1 MLNRIESIM
10 TEVPQDRERLLARA
24 FVRLAD
30 TLVGGFDVVELF
42 DDLVRTCV
50 DLLGLPAAGLVLAD
64 QRGALRVMASSSE
77 QTRVLELF
85 ELQHD
90 QGPCLDCY
98 RTSLPVAVL
107 DEPEQA
113 ARWPAFAAEAR
124 ALGLGPVYALPM
136 RLRQQTIGAL
146 NIFRPPHSPL
156 SDVELD
162 IGQAMADVA
171 TIAILEHRARLADQ
185 HLAEQLQT
193 ALNSR
198 IVIEQAKGVI
208 AEHAQVD
215 MDTAF
220 AMLRDHA
227 RGNNHR
233 LTELATAVAS
243 GQVPPEVVTGPTAGA
258 PRRPPGSTSS

>member
-1 MLNRIESIM
+1 M
-10 TEVPQDRERLLARA
+10 TDTEQDRERRLARA

-30 TLVGGFDVVELF
+30 TLTSGFDVAELF
-42 DDLVRTCV
+42 DDLVGTCV
-50 DLLGLPAAGLVLAD
+50 DLLSLSAAGLMLTD
-64 QRGALRVMASSSE
+64 QRGALRMMASSSE
-77 QTRVLELF
+77 KTRVLELF
-85 ELQHD
+85 ELQND

-98 RTSLPVAVL
+98 RTSEIVAAV
-107 DEPEQA
+107 DEADQA
-113 ARWPAFAAEAR
+113 ARWPAFATEAR

-146 NIFRPPHSPL
+146 NLFRTYPSPL

-198 IVIEQAKGVI
+198 VTIEQAKGVI
-208 AEHAQVD
+208 AEHARVD
-215 MDTAF
+215 MEAAF
-220 AMLRDHA
+220 AILRDHA
-227 RGNNHR
+227 RSNNLR
-233 LTELATAVAS
+233 LTELAMAIAS
-243 GQVPPEVVTGPTAGA
+243 RQLAPSVITGRAAGD
-258 PRRPPGSTSS
+258 